1 MMTCVLIREDR
12 ERGRKIAELRRRP
25 REDGAESGVLLLG
38 ARTPQE
44 DGGGPEGFSLRD
56 FAGAGV
62 CCQHPNFRLLPSR
75 SLRKNI
81 SLALSHRHVFGNF
94 DINPRK
100 LIHFQSLILIEN
112 SRYVIS
118 LMHDFFILS

>member
-1 MMTCVLIREDR
+1 MMTCVLIREDG
-12 ERGRKIAELRRRP
+12 ERGRKIAEQRRRP

-44 DGGGPEGFSLRD
+44 DGGGQEGFSLRD

-81 SLALSHRHVFGNF
+81 SLALSHLTCGTLLGKPEETNF
-94 DINPRK
+94 SFPTPNVRVVIGRK
-100 LIHFQSLILIEN
+100 L
-112 SRYVIS
+112 
-118 LMHDFFILS
+118 